1 MRGESFYCEPKI
13 MAKDA
18 RAKFDIKSGDKIKVL
33 VVSDKDRIIRTVVAT
48 VLKVYPTYVLM
59 DFGKYRECRSVWEL
73 MFDQR
78 GLYKRL

>member
-1 MRGESFYCEPKI
+1 MRGENFYFRPKI

-18 RAKFDIKSGDKIKVL
+18 REKFDIKSGDKIKVL
-33 VVSDKDRIIRTVVAT
+33 IVNDNNLIIRTVVAT
-48 VLKVYPTYVLM
+48 VIKVYPTYVLM

-78 GLYKRL
+78 GLYERL